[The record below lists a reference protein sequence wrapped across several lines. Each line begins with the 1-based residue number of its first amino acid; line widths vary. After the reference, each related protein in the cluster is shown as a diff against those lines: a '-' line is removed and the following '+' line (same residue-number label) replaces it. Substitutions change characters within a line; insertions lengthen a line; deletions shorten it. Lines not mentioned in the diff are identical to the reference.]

1 MICVPEA
8 SPCLELLF
16 GMQVGYIETQFTL
29 LVWMW
34 NFPVSFVLRHYNVL
48 CDQKQSGLRL
58 LYQKRFSPRSSPFSA
73 IRLQNKVV

>member
-1 MICVPEA
+1 MCVPET

-16 GMQVGYIETQFTL
+16 GMQVGYIANQFTL

-34 NFPVSFVLRHYNVL
+34 NFPVSFALRHYNVL

-58 LYQKRFSPRSSPFSA
+58 SYQKGFSPRSSCFECYNA
-73 IRLQNKVV
+73 IE